1 MDQTGSSFSSLAAF
15 EVWSSHRKS
24 RDSRILFVMTSKFK
38 FGNLN
43 PFKDFMNPTD
53 IYTAQRP
60 LLKLSL
66 VSGIV
71 PYNITNDGSSRLK
84 ISIFGFTILIIHL
97 SLFGFCYVRT
107 ITVHESIVSYFF
119 KTEISVLGD
128 TLQLCIG
135 LTGICT
141 VFLYSLIQRRKFVL
155 WFHLMARIDEQL
167 KEIGIETDYRS
178 TLKFI
183 LLVLLIKFIFFNTY
197 LVGSWVLFM
206 IADIYPNYACWI
218 VFFMPHIFISIIVV
232 LFICLVKQMKHRFL
246 LLNKV
251 RLRMMTNETTREIW
265 WFIIFT
271 KQILKNLCQQN
282 KLDTDIRCKIV
293 RPCGICSFYSQPQR
307 NITEIVTQI
316 STIHDELCDA
326 CSLVEDYFSAQMLT
340 TVAIAFLIIV
350 FNT

>member
-1 MDQTGSSFSSLAAF
+1 MRADKSSASQKEFFFFAPKFSLRSSGKASQYRR
-15 EVWSSHRKS
+15 VRWSRK
-24 RDSRILFVMTSKFK
+24 IVIVQVLKMPSKLR
-38 FGNLN
+38 NWR
-43 PFKDFMNPTD
+43 PFKKFFNPTD

-71 PYNITNDGSSRLK
+71 PYKIANGSARLQ
-84 ISIFGFTILIIHL
+84 ISVFGFVILILHL
-97 SLFGFCYVRT
+97 SLFGYCYVKT

-135 LTGICT
+135 LIGICT
-141 VFLYSLIQRRKFVL
+141 VFFHSLVQRHKFVM

-167 KEIGIETDYRS
+167 KEIGIETDYQS

-183 LLVLLIKFIFFNTY
+183 FMVLLVKFIFFNTY
-197 LVGSWVLFM
+197 LLGSWVLFK
-206 IADIYPNYACWI
+206 IANIYPNYACWV

-251 RLRMMTNETTREIW
+251 RMI
-265 WFIIFT
+265 
-271 KQILKNLCQQN
+271 
-282 KLDTDIRCKIV
+282 
-293 RPCGICSFYSQPQR
+293 G
-307 NITEIVTQI
+307 
-316 STIHDELCDA
+316 
-326 CSLVEDYFSAQMLT
+326 FSAK
-340 TVAIAFLIIV
+340 
-350 FNT
+350 

>member
-1 MDQTGSSFSSLAAF
+1 MS
-15 EVWSSHRKS
+15 
-24 RDSRILFVMTSKFK
+24 SKFK
-38 FGNLN
+38 FKVWN
-43 PFKDFMNPTD
+43 PLKDLFHPTD

-71 PYNITNDGSSRLK
+71 PYKISNNGSPRLQ

-97 SLFGFCYVRT
+97 SLFGFCYVKT

-135 LTGICT
+135 LIGICT
-141 VFLYSLIQRRKFVL
+141 VFLYSLMQRHKFVL
-155 WFHLMARIDEQL
+155 WFHLMFQIDEQL
-167 KEIGIETDYRS
+167 KEIGIETDYQS

-183 LLVLLIKFIFFNTY
+183 FLVLLVKFIFFNTY
-197 LVGSWVLFM
+197 LIGSWVLFK
-206 IADIYPNYACWI
+206 IAGIYPNYACWV

-251 RLRMMTNETTREIW
+251 RN
-265 WFIIFT
+265 
-271 KQILKNLCQQN
+271 
-282 KLDTDIRCKIV
+282 
-293 RPCGICSFYSQPQR
+293 
-307 NITEIVTQI
+307 
-316 STIHDELCDA
+316 
-326 CSLVEDYFSAQMLT
+326 
-340 TVAIAFLIIV
+340 
-350 FNT
+350 

>member
-1 MDQTGSSFSSLAAF
+1 MS
-15 EVWSSHRKS
+15 
-24 RDSRILFVMTSKFK
+24 SKFK
-38 FGNLN
+38 FKNWN
-43 PFKDFMNPTD
+43 PFKDLLNPTD

-71 PYNITNDGSSRLK
+71 PYKISNDGNSRLQ

-97 SLFGFCYVRT
+97 SLFGFCYVKT

-135 LTGICT
+135 LIGICT
-141 VFLYSLIQRRKFVL
+141 VFLYSLIQRHKFVL
-155 WFHLMARIDEQL
+155 WFHLMAKIDEQL
-167 KEIGIETDYRS
+167 KEIGIETDYQS

-183 LLVLLIKFIFFNTY
+183 FLVLIVKFVFFNTY
-197 LVGSWVLFM
+197 LVGSWVLFK
-206 IADIYPNYACWI
+206 IAGIYPNYACWV

-251 RLRMMTNETTREIW
+251 SSLSLMSSNKCLMVKVVCLPTDSEESLP
-265 WFIIFT
+265 T
-271 KQILKNLCQQN
+271 K
-282 KLDTDIRCKIV
+282 
-293 RPCGICSFYSQPQR
+293 
-307 NITEIVTQI
+307 
-316 STIHDELCDA
+316 
-326 CSLVEDYFSAQMLT
+326 
-340 TVAIAFLIIV
+340 
-350 FNT
+350 

>member
-1 MDQTGSSFSSLAAF
+1 
-15 EVWSSHRKS
+15 
-24 RDSRILFVMTSKFK
+24 MTSTFK
-38 FGNLN
+38 LGNLN

-71 PYNITNDGSSRLK
+71 PYNITNDGNSRLK
-84 ISIFGFTILIIHL
+84 ISIFGFTILILHL
-97 SLFGFCYVRT
+97 SLFGFCYVKT

-135 LTGICT
+135 LIGICT

-155 WFHLMARIDEQL
+155 WFHLMAKIDEQL

-183 LLVLLIKFIFFNTY
+183 LLVLLVKFIFFNTY
-197 LVGSWVLFM
+197 LIGSWVLFM

-251 RLRMMTNETTREIW
+251 RLWQIKIMWNTVKFDGSYLKIN
-265 WFIIFT
+265 FT
-271 KQILKNLCQQN
+271 IQILKKLCHQN
-282 KLDTDIRCKIV
+282 KLDTEIRCKIV

>member
-1 MDQTGSSFSSLAAF
+1 
-15 EVWSSHRKS
+15 
-24 RDSRILFVMTSKFK
+24 MTSKFK
-38 FGNLN
+38 N
-43 PFKDFMNPTD
+43 PFRDFFNPTD

-71 PYNITNDGSSRLK
+71 PYKISNDGASRLR
-84 ISIFGFTILIIHL
+84 ISLFGFTILIIHL
-97 SLFGFCYVRT
+97 SLFGFCYVKT

-128 TLQLCIG
+128 TLQLIIG
-135 LTGICT
+135 LIGICT

-155 WFHLMARIDEQL
+155 WFHLMAKIDEQL

-183 LLVLLIKFIFFNTY
+183 FLVLMVKFFFFNTY
-197 LVGSWVLFM
+197 LIGSWVLFK
-206 IADIYPNYACWI
+206 IAGISPNYACWV

-251 RLRMMTNETTREIW
+251 S
-265 WFIIFT
+265 FT
-271 KQILKNLCQQN
+271 FSNFAAHFCVM
-282 KLDTDIRCKIV
+282 C
-293 RPCGICSFYSQPQR
+293 PC
-307 NITEIVTQI
+307 ITSGNYPT
-316 STIHDELCDA
+316 
-326 CSLVEDYFSAQMLT
+326 SL
-340 TVAIAFLIIV
+340 
-350 FNT
+350 